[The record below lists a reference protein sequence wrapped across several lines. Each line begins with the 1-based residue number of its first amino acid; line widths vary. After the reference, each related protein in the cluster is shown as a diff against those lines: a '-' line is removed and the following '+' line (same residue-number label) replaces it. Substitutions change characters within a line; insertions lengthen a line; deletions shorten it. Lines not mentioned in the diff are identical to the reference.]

1 MEQNIFQETLARIQE
16 NFPERKDPLLLLLVD
31 KPDDERIRLMAQQQD
46 GYKDCLQLSV
56 YTNRKV
62 MEILAALREEFSSL
76 QTDPASTEQ
85 WDAVALLIEPDGQ
98 MQVSFDDDRILDHW
112 NRPEFI
118 FFSEDAF
125 L

>member
-1 MEQNIFQETLARIQE
+1 MEQNIFQETLTRIQE
-16 NFPERKDPLLLLLVD
+16 SFPERKEPLLLLLVD
-31 KPDDERIRLMAQQQD
+31 KPNDERIRLMAQQPD

-98 MQVSFDDDRILDHW
+98 MQVSFDDNRILDHW

-118 FFSEDAF
+118 FFS
-125 L
+125 